1 LFSIVL
7 YFAHL
12 QAVFIPIYFGI
23 KSINKF
29 KFIFNF
35 YLIPYG
41 FIFLGFA
48 SLFEMFD
55 HFTTA
60 WIYINHSSIFNWLF
74 YSCLSIGLTLLSVSV
89 LKKKIFIIFC
99 CSLCVLSIC
108 AYWSYGKTIAI
119 LFQIL
124 ISIFLIINWQQKF
137 KDFLF
142 WAYPIF
148 GIFLT
153 TFFGTNLLSTGNQI
167 WHIFIGPSG
176 SVSVLTFYLVL
187 VRSGKRLSSIKL

>member
-1 LFSIVL
+1 MFSLIL

-12 QAVFIPIYFGI
+12 QAIFIPIFFGI
-23 KSINKF
+23 KSINRF
-29 KFIFNF
+29 KSIPNF

-48 SLFEMFD
+48 SLFEMLD
-55 HFTTA
+55 HFSTA

-74 YSCLSIGLTLLSVSV
+74 YASLAIGLTLLSVSV
-89 LKKKIFIIFC
+89 LKKKLLIIFC
-99 CSLCVLSIC
+99 SILCIFSIC
-108 AYWSYGKTIAI
+108 SYWSYGKTIAI
-119 LFQIL
+119 IFQVL
-124 ISIFLIINWQQKF
+124 ISIFLIINWQKTF

-153 TFFGTNLLSTGNQI
+153 TFFGTNLVSTGNQI

-176 SVSVLTFYLVL
+176 SISVLTFYLVL
-187 VRSGKRLSSIKL
+187 VRSCKKV